1 MNVKEWTLHD
11 GMRRR
16 LSILL
21 MMMMNVSLKLP
32 IIYPIILKKD
42 LFDPD
47 PSSDPI

>member
-21 MMMMNVSLKLP
+21 MMMNVDDDVDDHSMK
-32 IIYPIILKKD
+32 ILA
-42 LFDPD
+42 
-47 PSSDPI
+47 ITG